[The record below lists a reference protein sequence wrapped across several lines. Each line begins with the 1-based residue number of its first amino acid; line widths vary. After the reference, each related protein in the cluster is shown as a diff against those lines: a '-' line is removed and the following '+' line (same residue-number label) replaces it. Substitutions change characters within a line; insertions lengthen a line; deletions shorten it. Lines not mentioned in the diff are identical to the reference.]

1 MEIDIREAI
10 LPASGTSM
18 VVMVSICA
26 EIESFVHI
34 AMANVILD
42 HFSTIEASGG
52 VFFADFLDV
61 NGADRGNLRVV
72 NELSRQTNLIAT
84 DL

>member
-18 VVMVSICA
+18 VVMGICA
-26 EIESFVHI
+26 EIASFVHI

-52 VFFADFLDV
+52 VSFADFLDV

-72 NELSRQTNLIAT
+72 NELSRQTNLVAT